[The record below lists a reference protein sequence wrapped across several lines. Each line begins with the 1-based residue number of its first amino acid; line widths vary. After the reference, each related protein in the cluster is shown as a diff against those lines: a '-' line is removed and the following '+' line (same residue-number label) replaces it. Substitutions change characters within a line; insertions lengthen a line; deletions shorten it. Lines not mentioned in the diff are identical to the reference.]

1 MVILLTNKE
10 RNMSLNIEDART
22 IVYELT
28 AMALIKEERI
38 SEEWYENVLLRR
50 RELLDFIDHQDQMLH
65 GRRDPLLD
73 DPHP

>member
-1 MVILLTNKE
+1 
-10 RNMSLNIEDART
+10 MSINIEDARS

-28 AMALIKEERI
+28 DMALSKEERI
-38 SEEWYENVLLRR
+38 TEEWYETVTLRR
-50 RELLDFIDHQDQMLH
+50 RELLNFIDHQHQMLH